1 MNSDIKNFL
10 NRIGLP
16 FDDDNELEDQIV
28 PRDMFL
34 DQDIYK
40 ELYSEIPILKSY
52 LKSSS
57 NTCLHKNAEANQ
69 RWPLLNI
76 TRQILKNYNYK
87 MIPIRKA
94 EGYTEDGAKIYKRYF
109 IIAKY
114 NTKQNITETDITET
128 DITETDII
136 ETDII
141 ETDII
146 ETDIIECD
154 ISYNEL

>member
-40 ELYSEIPILKSY
+40 ELYAEIPILKSY

-57 NTCLHKNAEANQ
+57 NTCLHKNAEVNQ

-76 TRQILKNYNYK
+76 TRQILKNCNYK

-94 EGYTEDGAKIYKRYF
+94 EGYTEYGAKIYKRYF
-109 IIAKY
+109 IIAKC
-114 NTKQNITETDITET
+114 NIKQYIAETDITETDITET
-128 DITETDII
+128 DITETDIT
-136 ETDII
+136 ETDIT
-141 ETDII
+141 ET
-146 ETDIIECD
+146 ELAECD

>member
-52 LKSSS
+52 LKSSN

-109 IIAKY
+109 IIAIC
-114 NTKQNITETDITET
+114 NTKQYIAETDIAET
-128 DITETDII
+128 DIAETDII

-141 ETDII
+141 ETDIT

>member
-16 FDDDNELEDQIV
+16 FDNDNELEDQIV

-40 ELYSEIPILKSY
+40 ELYAKIPILKNY

-57 NTCLHKNAEANQ
+57 NTCLHKNAETNQ

-76 TRQILKNYNYK
+76 TRQLLKNYNYK
-87 MIPIRKA
+87 MIPIRKS
-94 EGYTEDGAKIYKRYF
+94 EGYTEYGAKIYKRYF
-109 IIAKY
+109 IIAKCDI
-114 NTKQNITETDITET
+114 KQYITETDITET
-128 DITETDII
+128 DITETDI
-136 ETDII
+136 T
-141 ETDII
+141 
-146 ETDIIECD
+146 ECD
-154 ISYNEL
+154 VSYNEL

>member
-52 LKSSS
+52 LKSSN
-57 NTCLHKNAEANQ
+57 NTCLHKNAETNQ

-76 TRQILKNYNYK
+76 TRQILKNHNYK

-109 IIAKY
+109 IISKC
-114 NTKQNITETDITET
+114 NIKQYIAETDIAETDIAETDIT
-128 DITETDII
+128 
-136 ETDII
+136 
-141 ETDII
+141 

>member
-1 MNSDIKNFL
+1 
-10 NRIGLP
+10 
-16 FDDDNELEDQIV
+16 
-28 PRDMFL
+28 MFL

-87 MIPIRKA
+87 MIPVRKA

-109 IIAKY
+109 IIAKCK
-114 NTKQNITETDITET
+114 TKQYIAETYIAETDIAETDIT
-128 DITETDII
+128 
-136 ETDII
+136 

>member
-1 MNSDIKNFL
+1 MNSDIKSFL

-57 NTCLHKNAEANQ
+57 NTCLHKNAETNQ

-87 MIPIRKA
+87 MMPIRKA

-114 NTKQNITETDITET
+114 NTKQYIAETDITET
-128 DITETDII
+128 DITET
-136 ETDII
+136 ELAELHLT
-141 ETDII
+141 
-146 ETDIIECD
+146 ECD